1 VEAGAHGTG
10 LGRYA
15 ALLREP
21 YVAPLLGWGIVARF
35 SLGMTPLALLLL
47 VRSQGGSYAAAG
59 AVAATYSVAVGVGAP
74 VAGRQVDTRGPLWAM
89 LPRGIAY
96 PALLAVAAVLGLTGA
111 PTAALGVV
119 AALAGASMPPVGSSV
134 RTLLPE
140 IAPPELRST
149 IFALEASLQEV
160 FFIGGPLLVALL
172 ATIAPSAALI
182 GAAVTTC
189 VGTLALIRLEPMRAV
204 ERHEIGGR
212 TWVGALAAPG
222 VRTFVTLAVFMGLG
236 FGAVEVSMPAFAE
249 LHATRAQG
257 GLALAC
263 FSAGSLFGGLVTGLR
278 HGIDNRRQLLT
289 FALVLPAGLALPLL
303 AGSLP
308 VMCALVFLAGLPI
321 APLITGAYGLVE
333 RIAPA
338 GTHAETFAWFGTA
351 VTAGIA
357 SGTSLGGWL
366 VDDRGVRA
374 SILLGVIA
382 AAVAALVVTAR
393 RGTLGEDE
401 PRLAPTATGGRA

>member
-1 VEAGAHGTG
+1 VGSGAHGNG
-10 LGRYA
+10 FGRYA

-21 YVAPLLGWGIVARF
+21 FVASLLGWGIVARL

-47 VRSQGGSYAAAG
+47 VRSEGGSYAAAG
-59 AVAATYSVAVGVGAP
+59 AVAAAYSVAIGVGAP
-74 VAGRQVDTRGPLWAM
+74 IAGRQVDTRGRVWAM

-96 PALLAVAAVLGLTGA
+96 PALLGAVAVLGLTRA
-111 PTAALGVV
+111 PTAMLGVV
-119 AALAGASMPPVGSSV
+119 AALAGASLPPIGSSV

-140 IAPPELRST
+140 IAPAELRST

-172 ATIAPSAALI
+172 AMITPSAALI
-182 GAAVTTC
+182 GAALTTC
-189 VGTLALIRLEPMRAV
+189 VGTLALTRLEPVRAG
-204 ERHEIGGR
+204 ERHSAGDR
-212 TWVGALAAPG
+212 TWVGALAARG
-222 VRTFVTLAVFMGLG
+222 VRTFVALAVFMGLG

-249 LHATRAQG
+249 IHASRAQG

-278 HGIDNRRQLLT
+278 YGTDSRRQLLT
-289 FALVLPAGLALPLL
+289 FALILPAGLALPLL
-303 AGSLP
+303 ANSLP

-321 APLITGAYGLVE
+321 APLVTGAYGLVE
-333 RIAPA
+333 RIAPT

-357 SGTSLGGWL
+357 SGTALGGWL

-382 AAVAALVVTAR
+382 AGVAALVVTAR
-393 RGTLGEDE
+393 RGTLHSVNDSRMRAL
-401 PRLAPTATGGRA
+401 PAP